1 MARNSATI
9 TCSSLRRDYQSLAEL
24 MIEGDLARWRKQQSL
39 ELLRC
44 LEMEDIR
51 EEGGVQR
58 RSS

>member
-1 MARNSATI
+1 
-9 TCSSLRRDYQSLAEL
+9 